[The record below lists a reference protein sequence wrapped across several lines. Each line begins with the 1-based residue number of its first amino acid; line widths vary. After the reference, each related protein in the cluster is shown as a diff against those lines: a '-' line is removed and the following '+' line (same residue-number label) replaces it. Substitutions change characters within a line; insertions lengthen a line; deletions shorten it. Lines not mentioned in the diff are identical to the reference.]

1 MGITYSTNNYDL
13 IIDLL
18 DPLNPIYDGMDIIEQ
33 SIFEDTII
41 PKAHTRKRRF
51 LVYKH
56 KFKEIYV
63 LYEGDICP
71 ILKCWEVN
79 ENLLLNASKQFTSL
93 NKLKEYIEILPY
105 NINLLNDI
113 NNIIDS
119 EYEYKMDKLE
129 LGVLKPVKIN
139 YNEFTDDESD
149 ISELDNESYTDNE
162 KNVVNNIEKKN
173 ISYDFNLSDKFIKK
187 LKIDLKSHIIKTN
200 SECIKSVAKIHL
212 PEVKDEFKEK
222 ETDTNTNTIIT
233 NNIAKELIKTNINTI
248 INGITNE
255 IIEEDTFVVIEK
267 EEAHIQED
275 EFIIIDNKKYIDTET
290 NKPLINTQQN
300 SINKGEKTHNSFK
313 NIIKKVNYNIKFNY
327 VKDIK

>member
-79 ENLLLNASKQFTSL
+79 ENLLLNASKQFASL

-119 EYEYKMDKLE
+119 EYEYKMNELE
-129 LGVLKPVKIN
+129 LGILKPVKIN

-149 ISELDNESYTDNE
+149 ISESDNESDMDNE
-162 KNVVNNIEKKN
+162 INVVNNIEKKN
-173 ISYDFNLSDKFIKK
+173 ISYDYNLSDKFIKK
-187 LKIDLKSHIIKTN
+187 LKFDLKSHIIKTN
-200 SECIKSVAKIHL
+200 SECIKSVAKIPL

-222 ETDTNTNTIIT
+222 ETDTNTIIT

-300 SINKGEKTHNSFK
+300 SINKGKKRQNSFK
-313 NIIKKVNYNIKFNY
+313 NTIKKVNYNIKFNY